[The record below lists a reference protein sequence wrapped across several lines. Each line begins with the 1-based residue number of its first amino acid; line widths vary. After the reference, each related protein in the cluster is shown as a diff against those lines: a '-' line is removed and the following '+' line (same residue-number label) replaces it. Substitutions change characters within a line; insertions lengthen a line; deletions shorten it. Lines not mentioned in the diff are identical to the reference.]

1 MLTATRPDHSSYAAG
16 VFMMLKNEYI
26 EKALE
31 KTSAIGTQSLDGPP
45 FKGRVKIACKNSALS
60 EVAEK
65 PGQICREIRWP
76 RPPTF

>member
-1 MLTATRPDHSSYAAG
+1 
-16 VFMMLKNEYI
+16 MMLKNEYI

-31 KTSAIGTQSLDGPP
+31 KTSAIEAVPGTQSLDGSP